1 MTPEQIQEITAAAT
15 NGELDKLDGLLE
27 AVEARAADQVTGADD
42 SAANLKSALER
53 VKAERND
60 AKAERDQWTDLGDV
74 AAVRARLEEG
84 DRLKTDAEER
94 KAKADSEG
102 AGADHAAIE
111 RLVEVRSNTK
121 LEALRG
127 PLERKLKE
135 ANTAIEGMSAD
146 KKLLTE
152 RLLDSLIDRQL
163 IQAAPGADPT
173 LYGYFRQEAK
183 PFFKPRANG
192 DVDWWR
198 AENPILAV
206 VDPETGT
213 MLPGE
218 GDKPM
223 TASQLVEGK
232 RADVWASFFPRSQA
246 RGGGLAESKP
256 AGGGLRDGAS
266 GTEMLESVLG

>member
-1 MTPEQIQEITAAAT
+1 MTSEQIQEITAAAT
-15 NGELDKLDGLLE
+15 NGESDKLDALLK
-27 AVEARAADQVTGADD
+27 AAEARAADRVTGADD
-42 SAANLKSALER
+42 SAANLKAALER
-53 VKAERND
+53 VKTDRD
-60 AKAERDQWTDLGDV
+60 DVKTERDEWRDLGDIATV
-74 AAVRARLEEG
+74 KGRLEEA
-84 DRLKTDAEER
+84 DHLKTDAEER
-94 KAKADSEG
+94 KAKADSKG

-111 RLVEVRSNTK
+111 RLVEDRSNTK
-121 LEALRG
+121 LEALRA

-135 ANTAIEGMSAD
+135 ASKAVDGLATD
-146 KKLLTE
+146 KKILTE

-183 PFFKPRANG
+183 PFFKPKANG

-198 AENPILAV
+198 TANPILCV

-213 MLPGE
+213 VLPGE

-223 TASQLVEGK
+223 TATQLVEAK

-246 RGGGLAESKP
+246 RGGGLSESKP
-256 AGGGLRDGAS
+256 AGDGLREDAS
-266 GTEMLESVLG
+266 GHEMLESILG